1 MNTSRK
7 KNTIENIDS
16 QNSIKTI
23 SSKTDVEFG
32 LKDLLLSEIRSMY
45 YIEKA
50 LLKTFPKMIKNACSF
65 ELIEAITFHQDIA
78 KLQIA
83 RLEEIFLHLNEK
95 PILERCKA
103 LEFIISELEEVVEKT
118 KFGTVRDAGIVLK
131 LHKIA
136 TFEVATYSLLTI
148 FAENLNQNI
157 IFDLL
162 FKSLNEEKV
171 IEMRLIKIANAIR
184 FHSTETLI

>member
-7 KNTIENIDS
+7 KIIHTIDKQETN
-16 QNSIKTI
+16 KTI
-23 SSKTDVEFG
+23 STKNEVEVS

-65 ELIEAITFHQDIA
+65 ELIEALTFHQDVA
-78 KLQIA
+78 KLQIT

-103 LEFIISELEEVVEKT
+103 LEFIITELEEVIDKT

-157 IFDLL
+157 IFDFL

>member
-7 KNTIENIDS
+7 KIIIDTIDKQET
-16 QNSIKTI
+16 IKTI
-23 SSKTDVEFG
+23 STKNDVELS

-65 ELIEAITFHQDIA
+65 ELIEALTFHQDVA
-78 KLQIA
+78 KLQIT

-103 LEFIISELEEVVEKT
+103 LEFIITELEEVIDKT

-148 FAENLNQNI
+148 FAENLHQNI

-184 FHSTETLI
+184 FHSNETLI

>member
-1 MNTSRK
+1 MNTSPK
-7 KNTIENIDS
+7 KNDIEAIDNQDTIR
-16 QNSIKTI
+16 TI
-23 SSKTDVEFG
+23 STKNDLELG

-45 YIEKA
+45 YVEKA
-50 LLKTFPKMIKNACSF
+50 LLKTLPKMIKNACSF
-65 ELIEAITFHQDIA
+65 ELIEALTFHQDIA
-78 KLQIA
+78 KLQIN
-83 RLEEIFLHLNEK
+83 RLEEIFLHLNDK

-103 LEFIISELEEVVEKT
+103 LEFIIIELEEVVDKT
-118 KFGTVRDAGIVLK
+118 KFGTVRDAGIVLN

-136 TFEVATYSLLTI
+136 TFEVATYRLLTV

-184 FHSTETLI
+184 FHSEETLI